1 MPHFHVTLPPPLFY
15 YSQLCKK
22 LKVPYTD
29 DEETF
34 CMFKAFQNK
43 KTNTTG
49 QLSEPEFKKFVE
61 SYLAIPKHLLKK
73 LTEEEQLAPRSID
86 ELERLFTLK
95 IVTKYATVQKAWR
108 AMDQDR
114 DNSLSVPE
122 FRTAFESMNMPL
134 TDAIYK
140 AVLARFDPQGK
151 GYVTYPDFNNIIG
164 SIIHP
169 NAKDTSK
176 AMLQMEEESGAQ
188 DGLYFVPTARLGT
201 NAIDSVRKAKQ
212 LQKESV
218 KLGDNA
224 KAPLPS
230 MESFPETVGGFR
242 SPKSSTSGKGGAADS
257 GFPGGRAEDAFSSS
271 ASATAR
277 LSGEPTSAAAPA
289 AKPLPPV
296 DVGKVEERM
305 RKVLGRGW
313 VHAAA
318 DIKKA
323 ASGSKAIPTEVLRD
337 VLAEKGVPLT
347 AREANALAS
356 RYSGSGG
363 GVNVDGL
370 LTQAFKATFAGAS
383 VPLAAAAAAAKP
395 SATASAARSST
406 AALASSV
413 KAVAAAAKGPPSAFS
428 KQSIF

>member
-1 MPHFHVTLPPPLFY
+1 
-15 YSQLCKK
+15 
-22 LKVPYTD
+22 
-29 DEETF
+29 
-34 CMFKAFQNK
+34 MFKAFQDR

-49 QLSEPEFKKFVE
+49 QLSLPEFKKFVE
-61 SYLAIPKHLLKK
+61 NYLAIPKHLLKK
-73 LTEEEQLAPRSID
+73 LTEEEQLTPRSID

-108 AMDQDR
+108 SMDQDR
-114 DNSLSVPE
+114 DNTLSVPE

-134 TDAIYK
+134 TDNIYK
-140 AVLARFDPQGK
+140 AILARFDPEGK
-151 GYVTYPDFNNIIG
+151 GHVTYSDFNKIIG
-164 SIIHP
+164 AIIHP

-176 AMLQMEEESGAQ
+176 AMLTMEEESGAQ
-188 DGLYFVPTARLGT
+188 NGLYFVPTARLGT
-201 NAIDSVRKAKQ
+201 NAIDSVRKARQ
-212 LQKESV
+212 VQKESV
-218 KLGDNA
+218 KLGDHA

-230 MESFPETVGGFR
+230 MESFPEKVGGFR
-242 SPKSSTSGKGGAADS
+242 SPKSSASGGSGLDS
-257 GFPGGRAEDAFSSS
+257 GFPGGGGGGGGGGSSRDAFSSATVRHSEEPSS
-271 ASATAR
+271 AA
-277 LSGEPTSAAAPA
+277 AAAPA

-323 ASGSKAIPTEVLRD
+323 ASGAKAIPTEVLRD

-370 LTQAFKATFAGAS
+370 LTQAFKASFAGAS
-383 VPLAAAAAAAKP
+383 VPLAAAAAAKP
-395 SATASAARSST
+395 ASTSRSST
-406 AALASSV
+406 AALASSA
-413 KAVAAAAKGPPSAFS
+413 KAVAAKGPPSAFS